1 MHEGATTNPFNTD
14 LDRNPANYEPLT
26 PPQFLERAAMV
37 LVRPDQYVSTVLP
50 LDATTELFGILEDV
64 LPNLNL

>member
-1 MHEGATTNPFNTD
+1 MHEGATAYPFNTD
-14 LDRNPANYEPLT
+14 LDRNPANYEPLI

-64 LPNLNL
+64 WPNLNL